1 MEVLV
6 SDTVTTGWAP
16 PRSTAHLGLAVRW
29 WQRAILAFAVSR
41 VVSTSLWFLVIGLAR
56 RGSRIGPHATLT
68 NAMAAW
74 DGQWY
79 ELVARVG
86 YPARLPIGADHIV
99 QANPWAFLPAYPWLA
114 ELLTFGH
121 PGAWPAAAEALS
133 TACGFGCAVLLAHL
147 LRPHVGDLGA
157 QRAVWLFSL
166 SPVAFLLQA
175 AYAESM
181 GMLLTLAALCL
192 IDRHRYLLAV
202 LPTVVLAFTRPG
214 SQALAL
220 TIGIHLAARWI
231 GAWRAG
237 GRPPVR
243 AALSGGLLLA
253 VATVSGFVWEWIA
266 AAVTG
271 VPNAYLAT
279 ELAWR
284 TTWTGPGPFVPIVSW
299 IFAADFW
306 TGRWGP
312 IVFALIMAGSAAF
325 LLAPA
330 IRRCGLTAWAWTASW
345 WLYLLGVFFP
355 QSSTFRLLLPMAPAG
370 GVVAGLRPVVFRIVL
385 AGAVALQAVWLYYT
399 FGGWQFFW
407 SIP

>member
-1 MEVLV
+1 M
-6 SDTVTTGWAP
+6 SDAVTTGWAP
-16 PRSTAHLGLAVRW
+16 AWSSARMGLAMRW
-29 WQRAILAFAVSR
+29 WHRAILAFAVSR
-41 VVSTSLWFLVIGLAR
+41 VVSTVLWFVVIALAR
-56 RGSRIGPHATLT
+56 RGSRIGLHASLT

-79 ELVARVG
+79 ELVARTG
-86 YPARLPIGADHIV
+86 YPATLPLGPDHLV
-99 QANPWAFLPAYPWLA
+99 QGNAWAFLPAYPWLA

-121 PGAWPAAAEALS
+121 AGAWPAAAEVLS

-192 IDRHRYLLAV
+192 VDRHRYLLAV

-220 TIGIHLAARWI
+220 TIGIHLAGRWI
-231 GAWRAG
+231 TAWRAG
-237 GRPPVR
+237 PRPPVR

-253 VATVSGFVWEWIA
+253 IATVSGFVWEWIA

-284 TTWTGPGPFVPIVSW
+284 TTWTGPGPLVPVVSW

-312 IVFALIMAGSAAF
+312 LVFALIMAGSAA
-325 LLAPA
+325 LLLSPSV
-330 IRRCGLTAWAWTASW
+330 RRCGLTAWAWTASW

-355 QSSTFRLLLPMAPAG
+355 QTSTFRLLLPMAPAG
-370 GVVAGLRPVVFRIVL
+370 GAVAGLRPGIFRAVL
-385 AGAVALQAVWLYYT
+385 AGAVALQALWLYYS
-399 FGGWQFFW
+399 FGNWQSFW

>member
-1 MEVLV
+1 M
-6 SDTVTTGWAP
+6 SDTVTTRWTP
-16 PRSTAHLGLAVRW
+16 PWSIARVGLAVRW
-29 WQRAILAFAVSR
+29 WQRALLAFALSR
-41 VVSTSLWFLVIGLAR
+41 VVSTGLWFVVIALAR
-56 RGSRIGPHATLT
+56 RGSRIGLHASLT

-79 ELVARVG
+79 ELVARSG
-86 YPARLPIGADHIV
+86 YPATLPLGPDHLV
-99 QANPWAFLPAYPWLA
+99 QANAWAFLPAYPWLA

-121 PGAWPAAAEALS
+121 AGAWPAAAEVLS

-157 QRAVWLFSL
+157 QRAVWLFAL
-166 SPVAFLLQA
+166 SPVAFILQA

-192 IDRHRYLLAV
+192 LDRHRYLLAV

-231 GAWRAG
+231 TAWRA
-237 GRPPVR
+237 RTPPPGL
-243 AALSGGLLLA
+243 AALAGGLLLT

-284 TTWTGPGPFVPIVSW
+284 TTWTGPGPFVPVVSW

-312 IVFALIMAGSAAF
+312 LVFALIMAGSAAL
-325 LLAPA
+325 LLAPSV
-330 IRRCGLTAWAWTASW
+330 RRCGLTAWAWTASW

-355 QSSTFRLLLPMAPAG
+355 QTSTFRLLLPTAPAG
-370 GVVAGLRPVVFRIVL
+370 GAAAGLRPGVFRAVL
-385 AGAVALQAVWLYYT
+385 AGAVALQGLWLYCS
-399 FGGWQFFW
+399 FGDWQTFW
-407 SIP
+407 STP